1 MRGDYPCL
9 DIISPNVD
17 VRGSEELTQIYI
29 EKYQKDWLRK
39 EAEKKKLSIA
49 AIVRNIIDYFLK
61 NEKEE

>member
-1 MRGDYPCL
+1 MKK
-9 DIISPNVD
+9 
-17 VRGSEELTQIYI
+17 ELTQIYI

>member
-1 MRGDYPCL
+1 MDKVAIAKNLYWY
-9 DIISPNVD
+9 III
-17 VRGSEELTQIYI
+17 GMKKELTQIYI